1 MWYVTYNQKK
11 KTMNAQILQEMPET
25 FTRRDL
31 LKAVISKGYAPN
43 KGDQILERYT
53 LSGELERIERGRYQ
67 KVEKVNH

>member
-1 MWYVTYNQKK
+1 M
-11 KTMNAQILQEMPET
+11 TMNAQILQSMPDT

-43 KGDQILERYT
+43 KADQILERYT
-53 LSGELERIERGRYQ
+53 IAGDLERTERGRYK